1 MNSVLIVDD
10 EPAVRDIMARWVTS
24 LGLRSHTAENADQ
37 ALATLRAQQYDLA
50 VIDVMMP
57 GRDGLWLAHELQR
70 EHPHT
75 AVVLATAYTE
85 LLDAEQPHPEFAD
98 LLIKPFQR
106 DRFELA
112 VDRGRQWRKQ
122 ALEELRWHAQLALEL
137 NDGVVDIG
145 NDLRGRVAAGASEIE
160 ALLAIALERVP
171 RTMAHAERVTR
182 YALSM
187 AIEIGMDPDAMNVL
201 ELAARFHD
209 IGKAAMPM
217 ALLTKPSPLTDGEI
231 AIMRKHAQVGGAI
244 LQVTESLSH
253 IAAIVRASHESF
265 GGTGYPDG
273 LAGDQIPLASRIIT
287 VADSYDAMT
296 QSRLY
301 RHRLDSADAIGELLR
316 CSPAQFDPVIVD
328 AFVAILGRH

>member
-10 EPAVRDIMARWVTS
+10 EPAVRDVMTRWVTS

-37 ALATLRAQQYDLA
+37 ALATLRAQDCDLA

-85 LLDAEQPHPEFAD
+85 LLDAEQEHPEFAD

-122 ALEELRWHAQLALEL
+122 ALEELRWHAQLSLEL
-137 NDGVVDIG
+137 NDGIVDV
-145 NDLRGRVAAGASEIE
+145 DRELRRRVAAGASEMD
-160 ALLAIALERVP
+160 ALLTIALDRIP

-187 AIEIGMDPDAMNVL
+187 AEELRLDAEQSAVIEV
-201 ELAARFHD
+201 AARFHD

-217 ALLTKPSPLTDGEI
+217 ALLTKPSPLTDGEL
-231 AIMRKHAQVGGAI
+231 AIMRRHAEVGGEI
-244 LQVTESLSH
+244 LQRVDSLAH
-253 IAAIVRASHESF
+253 VAAIVRASHESF
-265 GGTGYPDG
+265 GGTGYPDHLG
-273 LAGDQIPLASRIIT
+273 GDDIPLASRIIT

-296 QSRLY
+296 QTRMY

-316 CSPAQFDPVIVD
+316 CSPSQFDPAIVD
-328 AFVAILGRH
+328 AFVAMLGRH

>member
-1 MNSVLIVDD
+1 VDSVLIVDD
-10 EPAVRDIMARWVTS
+10 EPAVRDIMTRWVAS

-37 ALATLRAQQYDLA
+37 ALATLRSQHYDLA

-85 LLDAEQPHPEFAD
+85 LLDAEQAHPEFAD

-122 ALEELRWHAQLALEL
+122 ALEELRWHAQLSLEL
-137 NDGVVDIG
+137 NDGVVDVA
-145 NDLRGRVAAGASEIE
+145 NELRSRVAAGMSETD
-160 ALLAIALERVP
+160 ALFAIAAERIP
-171 RTMAHAERVTR
+171 RTMAHADRVTR
-182 YALSM
+182 YAMSM
-187 AIEIGMDPDAMNVL
+187 AAELRLDPQEMNVL
-201 ELAARFHD
+201 EIAARFHD

-217 ALLTKPSPLTDGEI
+217 ALLTKPSPLTDGEL
-231 AIMRKHAQVGGAI
+231 AIMRRHAEVGGEI
-244 LQVTESLSH
+244 LQSVDRLAH
-253 IAAIVRASHESF
+253 VAAIVRASNESF
-265 GGTGYPDG
+265 GGTGYPDRLSG
-273 LAGDQIPLASRIIT
+273 AEIPLASRIIA

-296 QSRLY
+296 QTRMY
-301 RHRLDSADAIGELLR
+301 RHRLDSAEAIGEMLR
-316 CSPAQFDPVIVD
+316 CSPSQFDPAIVD
-328 AFVAILGRH
+328 AFIAILGRH